1 MTRTPLLQDAALLHD
16 TSGGTGLYGLLSDLG
31 HAPHRLIDAATQYG
45 PVAVLSVLGAAAAWA
60 SVRWVLW
67 DWRNDRLAP
76 GARLIE
82 VAVPPKVEP
91 TSAAA
96 WWARL
101 IGLTHP
107 RWKRLLFGQP
117 HLAFEYLADHNGVR
131 FHIWVPGTIPPGIV
145 EKTVRASWPGATL
158 TTHPATPPL
167 PLDEEYRATGGRL
180 VLARPEHFPLTSDH
194 DADPLRGLLGA
205 ASGLAEG
212 EHLAVQILARPATGR
227 RLGKAHRA
235 ASALRGGRSTAPQ
248 SLLFDV
254 VTPGMS
260 GHRNPGELTRE
271 HPERAEQVR
280 AVLGKAAQPRFEVQI
295 RYGVATRHPDQAEA
309 GWLRA
314 HAHEVASTFA
324 LFTSGY
330 QRLRRRCLRQPAARL
345 ESRHLHR
352 GFLLSV
358 PELAALAHL
367 PYDLAAPGVTRAGA
381 RPIAPSPTVP
391 VSGPGVR
398 VLGDSEAGAPR
409 PVGLTVAGARQ
420 HLHVLGQTGV
430 GKSTFLANLILS
442 DAAAGRGALV
452 IDPKGDL
459 VADIL
464 DRLPER
470 AVGQTVVFDP
480 ADRGR
485 PPCLNVLAGGDP
497 AFAAESIVTTFRRCF
512 SSSWGPRLDDL
523 LRSACLTLTRVN
535 GTRATL
541 ADIPRLLTDTPY
553 RTRVTARLDD
563 ELLRGFWASYDELTP
578 AARASVIGPVMN
590 KLRAVLLR
598 PFVRDTLSGGAS
610 TLDLGGMLG
619 TGGLVLARLP
629 KGVLGEDAVRL
640 FGSLLLAHTWQAIT
654 PRATQHEGERR
665 DASAYIDEAHN
676 FLNLPG
682 SISDILAEARA
693 YRFSLTLA
701 HQHLS
706 QLPKDLRDAVSADAR
721 NKIYFA
727 ASPEDATDLAR
738 HTAPLLAPHDLS
750 HLGAY
755 QAAAR
760 LMDGNAPTPAF
771 TFRTRP
777 LPDSVPGRAAAV
789 RRASRE
795 QFAAGRGKR
804 LIPAVGLRDLAGA
817 SPSATE
823 SDGPADRTADGPA
836 DGTDVEAEES

>member
-1 MTRTPLLQDAALLHD
+1 M
-16 TSGGTGLYGLLSDLG
+16 
-31 HAPHRLIDAATQYG
+31 
-45 PVAVLSVLGAAAAWA
+45 
-60 SVRWVLW
+60 VRWVVW
-67 DWRNDRLAP
+67 RWRNARLAP
-76 GARLIE
+76 GARVIE
-82 VAVPPKVEP
+82 IAVPPKVEDS
-91 TSAAA
+91 SAAA

-101 IGLTHP
+101 IGLTLP
-107 RWKRLLFGQP
+107 RWKRVLYGQP
-117 HLAFEYLADHNGVR
+117 HLAFEYRADHTGVR
-131 FHIWVPGTIPPGIV
+131 FHIWVPGTVPPGLV
-145 EKTVRASWPGATL
+145 EKTVRSAWPGATL
-158 TTHPATPPL
+158 TTGPATPPL
-167 PLDEEYRATGGRL
+167 PLDIPAAGGRM
-180 VLARPEHFPLTSDH
+180 VPACPEHYPLTHVH
-194 DADPLRGLLGA
+194 DSDPLRGLLGA
-205 ASGLAEG
+205 ASGLADG

-227 RLGKAHRA
+227 RLQRAHRA
-235 ASALRGGRSTAPQ
+235 AAALRGARSTAPQ
-248 SLLFDV
+248 GVLFDL

-260 GHRNPGELTRE
+260 GHCDPAELTRRF
-271 HPERAEQVR
+271 PERTEQIR
-280 AVLGKAAQPRFEVQI
+280 AVLAKAAQPRFEVQI
-295 RYGVATRHPDQAEA
+295 RYGAATRHHDQVAA

-314 HAHEVASTFA
+314 HAHETASTFA
-324 LFTSGY
+324 LFTSGHQHLRR
-330 QRLRRRCLRQPAARL
+330 QRLRHPATRLSERR
-345 ESRHLHR
+345 LHR
-352 GFLLSV
+352 GYLLSV

-381 RPIAPSPTVP
+381 RPIAPSPAIP
-391 VSGPGVR
+391 ASGSGVR

-430 GKSTFLANLILS
+430 GKSTFLASLILA

-459 VADIL
+459 VADVL

-470 AVGQTVVFDP
+470 AIGRTVVFDP

-485 PPCLNVLAGGDP
+485 PPCLNVLAGADP

-541 ADIPRLLTDTPY
+541 ADIPRLLMDGPY
-553 RTRVTARLDD
+553 RTRITNRLTD

-578 AARASVIGPVMN
+578 AGRAAVISPVMN

-598 PFVRDTLSGGAS
+598 PFVRDTLSGNTS
-610 TLDLGGMLG
+610 TLDLGAMLD
-619 TGGLVLARLP
+619 TGGLILARLP

-640 FGSLLLAHTWQAIT
+640 LGSLLLAHTWQAIT
-654 PRATQHEGERR
+654 PRATQPEHQRR
-665 DASAYIDEAHN
+665 DAAAYIDEAHN

-693 YRFSLTLA
+693 YRLSLTIA

-706 QLPKDLRDAVSADAR
+706 QLPRDLREAVSADAR

-727 ASPEDATDLAR
+727 ASPEDASDLAR
-738 HTAPLLAPHDLS
+738 HTAPLLSPHDLS

-760 LMDGNAPTPAF
+760 LMDANTPTAPF

-777 LPDSVPGRAAAV
+777 LPDPITGRGHEV
-789 RRASRE
+789 RQASRE
-795 QFAAGRGKR
+795 RFVNGGAKR
-804 LIPAVGLRDLAGA
+804 PIPAVGLRPLDTE
-817 SPSATE
+817 PSTLPAHIEPATAPMDE
-823 SDGPADRTADGPA
+823 DT
-836 DGTDVEAEES
+836 T

>member
-1 MTRTPLLQDAALLHD
+1 MNHWTTALD
-16 TSGGTGLYGLLSDLG
+16 NADGLYDLITEISRS
-31 HAPHRLIDAATQYG
+31 PQRLVELVTHYGSAATAG
-45 PVAVLSVLGAAAAWA
+45 VLGGAAVWAAA
-60 SVRWVLW
+60 RWGVW
-67 DWRNDRLAP
+67 RWRNARLVP
-76 GARLIE
+76 GARVIE
-82 VAVPPKVEP
+82 IAVPPKVEAG
-91 TSAAA
+91 SAAA

-101 IGLTHP
+101 IGLTLP
-107 RWKRLLFGQP
+107 AWKRAIYGQP

-131 FHIWVPGTIPPGIV
+131 FQIWVPGTVPPGLV
-145 EKTVRASWPGATL
+145 EKTVRSAWPGATL
-158 TTHPATPPL
+158 STRPAGPPL
-167 PLDEEYRATGGRL
+167 PLAPDQPHAAGGRL
-180 VLARPEHFPLTSDH
+180 VPGRSEHYPLAHDH
-194 DADPLRGLLGA
+194 DTDPLRGLLGA
-205 ASGLAEG
+205 ASGLADG

-227 RLGKAHRA
+227 RLRRAYRA
-235 ASALRGGRSTAPQ
+235 ASALRGARSTAPQ
-248 SLLFDV
+248 SHMFDLL
-254 VTPGMS
+254 TPGMS
-260 GHRNPGELTRE
+260 AHPSPIELTRQ
-271 HPERAEQVR
+271 HPEHAEQIR
-280 AVLGKAAQPRFEVQI
+280 AILSKAASPRFEVQI
-295 RYGVATRHPDQAEA
+295 RYGVSTRHPDQAAA

-314 HAHEVASTFA
+314 HAHETASTFA
-324 LFTSGY
+324 LFTSGH
-330 QRLRRRCLRQPAARL
+330 QHLRRRRLPNPATRL
-345 ESRHLHR
+345 ESRRLYR

-381 RPIAPSPTVP
+381 RPIAPSPAVP

-442 DAAAGRGALV
+442 DAEAGRGALV

-459 VADIL
+459 VADVL

-470 AVGQTVVFDP
+470 AVGKTVVFDP

-535 GTRATL
+535 GARATL
-541 ADIPRLLTDTPY
+541 ADIPRLLVDTAY
-553 RTRVTARLDD
+553 RTRVTSRLTD
-563 ELLRGFWASYDELTP
+563 ELLQGFWASYDELTP
-578 AARASVIGPVMN
+578 AARASVISPVMN

-619 TGGLVLARLP
+619 SGGLILARLP

-654 PRATQHEGERR
+654 PRATQHEGDRR

-706 QLPKDLRDAVSADAR
+706 QLPRDLRDAVSADAR

-760 LMDGNAPTPAF
+760 LMDGNAPTPPF

-777 LPDSVPGRAAAV
+777 LPDAISGRAAAV

-795 QFAAGRGKR
+795 QFVAGRGKR
-804 LIPAVGLRDLAGA
+804 LIPAVGLRTLDTEHPAPAEPGAG
-817 SPSATE
+817 PE
-823 SDGPADRTADGPA
+823 PAGQAAPA
-836 DGTDVEAEES
+836 EGEDAR